1 MAPGAGRTT
10 TTTTTIY
17 LARHGETPWNSEGR
31 WQGRTDIALSET
43 GRAQAAAL
51 AIRLARLGD
60 PIGRVLSSDL
70 CRAAETATIVCRAL
84 GLPAPTMDARL
95 RERSFGVFE
104 GLTRDE
110 CIGRYPA
117 EWARYEQDRR
127 LHPPGGEPQEEVAA
141 RFEAAVSEALAAQSE
156 SNGALLIVAH
166 GGALRSFLS
175 VRFGRPFPAIANVGV
190 LRLRVRVGAEEEI
203 EDLGGG

>member
-1 MAPGAGRTT
+1 MTMPPGARTT
-10 TTTTTIY
+10 IF

-31 WQGRTDIALSET
+31 WQGRTDIALSDI
-43 GRAQAAAL
+43 GRRQAATL
-51 AIRLARLGD
+51 AVRLGAVGE

-70 CRAAETATIVCRAL
+70 CRARETAELVARAL
-84 GLPAPTMDARL
+84 GLPPPVVDARL

-110 CIGRYPA
+110 CIARYPT

-141 RFEAAVSEALAAQSE
+141 RFSAAVDEALAVPAADDR
-156 SNGALLIVAH
+156 ALLIVAH
-166 GGALRSFLS
+166 GGALRSYLS
-175 VRFGRPFPAIANVGV
+175 VRFGRPFPGIVNVGV
-190 LRLRVRVGAEEEI
+190 LRLRTGGGAPDEI
-203 EDLGGG
+203 EDLGGEKG